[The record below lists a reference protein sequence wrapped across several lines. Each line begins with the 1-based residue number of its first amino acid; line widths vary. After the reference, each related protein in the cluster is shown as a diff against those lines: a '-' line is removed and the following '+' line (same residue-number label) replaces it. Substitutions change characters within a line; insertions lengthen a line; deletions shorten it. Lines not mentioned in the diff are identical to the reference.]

1 MEHPNLTQGHLVAD
15 KVNINLDMLR
25 ATMMNRISHHIHST
39 DVVAVDDR
47 RRRQGRMK
55 LLKELTEPARLSHGM
70 CNSTVLSLCARAGNY
85 GLAFG

>member
-25 ATMMNRISHHIHST
+25 ATMMNRISRHIHST

-47 RRRQGRMK
+47 RRRQGRME
-55 LLKELTEPARLSHGM
+55 LLKELTKPARLSHSM
-70 CNSTVLSLCARAGNY
+70 CNSTILSLSTRAGHR
-85 GLAFG
+85 GMAF